1 MRICSLRKY
10 SVRLDPRKFK
20 IAEKLETGEYASIRK
35 LDIGVNASIPCQIKM
50 TGEDGK
56 PFYFAGQIHS
66 ISKKN
71 LVGIAASSDEEAE
84 SGFIYDSLNENHLG
98 DFFKKVDLNSQFD
111 FFMNGIFRRIWQ
123 EKSQV
128 VKLSTKK

>member
-1 MRICSLRKY
+1 MRICALRSY

-20 IAEKLETGEYASIRK
+20 VAEKLETGEYAHIKK

-50 TGEDGK
+50 MGEDGK

-84 SGFIYDSLNENHLG
+84 SGYIYDSTNENHLG
-98 DFFKKVDLNSQFD
+98 DFFKKVYAELLFYKC
-111 FFMNGIFRRIWQ
+111 IFSGGYRKR
-123 EKSQV
+123 S
-128 VKLSTKK
+128 LRLRN

>member
-84 SGFIYDSLNENHLG
+84 SGFIYDSFNENHLG

-111 FFMNGIFRRIWQ
+111 FLMNGIFRRIWQ

>member
-1 MRICSLRKY
+1 MMRICLLRKY

-20 IAEKLETGEYASIRK
+20 IAEKLETGECAPIRK

-71 LVGIAASSDEEAE
+71 LIGIAASSDEEAE

-98 DFFKKVDLNSQFD
+98 DFFKKVDSNFLGR
-111 FFMNGIFRRIWQ
+111 FMNGIFSRIWQ
-123 EKSQV
+123 EKSQA